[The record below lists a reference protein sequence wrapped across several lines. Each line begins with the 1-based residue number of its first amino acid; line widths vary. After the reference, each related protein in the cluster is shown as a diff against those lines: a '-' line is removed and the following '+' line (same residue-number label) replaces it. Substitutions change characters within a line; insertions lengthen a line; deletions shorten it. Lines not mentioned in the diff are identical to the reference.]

1 MSRYMENLIFRV
13 IDESEANSWNDAVLE
28 WEIIDCEEDDEL
40 SLSCICGKENLR
52 YLYTIR
58 NELNGKVLFPIG
70 SSCIK
75 KFERSD
81 LNEEIIV
88 REGMFKLYRA
98 IRTRTFIELSSEFF
112 SRRLL
117 NALYERGAFRA
128 NQYNHYNGENDYLF
142 MVDMF
147 NKRNKDSISAAQ
159 QSKINAI
166 IRWSIIPYLESELKF
181 RNN

>member
-13 IDESEANSWNDAVLE
+13 IGESESNSWNDAVLE

-88 REGMFKLYRA
+88 REGMFKFYRA

-128 NQYNHYNGENDYLF
+128 NQYNHYNGENDYSF
-142 MVDMF
+142 MLQMF
-147 NKRNKDSISAAQ
+147 NKRNKDSISSAQ
-159 QSKINAI
+159 QSKVSVIIIN
-166 IRWSIIPYLESELKF
+166 SIMPFLRKELKF
-181 RNN
+181 KK

>member
-13 IDESEANSWNDAVLE
+13 IDESESNLWNDAVLE

-112 SRRLL
+112 TRRLL
-117 NALYERGAFRA
+117 NALYVRGAFRA
-128 NQYNHYNGENDYLF
+128 NQYNHYNGESDYSF
-142 MVDMF
+142 MLQMF
-147 NKRNKDSISAAQ
+147 NKRNKDSISSTQ
-159 QSKINAI
+159 QRKINAI
-166 IRWSIIPYLESELKF
+166 IINSIMPFLKKELKF
-181 RNN
+181 KK

>member
-1 MSRYMENLIFRV
+1 MENLIFRV
-13 IDESEANSWNDAVLE
+13 IDKSESTTWNESVLE
-28 WEIIDCEEDDEL
+28 WEIVDCEEDDEL

-58 NELNGKVLFPIG
+58 NKYNGSILFPVG

-75 KFERSD
+75 KFERQD

-98 IRTRTFIELSSEFF
+98 IKSLRFIELSSDFF

-117 NALYERGAFRA
+117 NALYDRGAFVD
-128 NQYNHYNGENDYLF
+128 NQFNYYNGQNDYLF
-142 MVDMF
+142 MLKMF
-147 NKRNKDSISAAQ
+147 NKKNKNSISKLQ
-159 QSKINAI
+159 QRKINAI
-166 IRWSIIPYLESELKF
+166 IINSIIPFLKRELKI
-181 RNN
+181 RKY